1 MFDRR
6 GDIKQAMLT
15 HACNLIVYSELGALP
30 TALFHLRTSHA
41 FSSFQGANRTPYS
54 HPINLLYE
62 KAVVDYLPIFADLK
76 QRPVLVVGG
85 GEVAARKVDLLLRAG
100 AQVRIVAQA
109 LSAELEHQHL
119 QGRVEWLG
127 QNFVPQQLDDVFLVI
142 AATDD
147 SALNAEV
154 YAEADKRRVL
164 ANVVDDQP
172 RCSFIFPS
180 IIDRSPLVVAVSSSG
195 QAPVLARM
203 LREKLEALLPA
214 SLGQMAELA
223 GGLRGKVKQRLASIG
238 ARRRFWEKTFNG
250 RFATLVANGQTEQAQ
265 QQLEQDLTA
274 FAQGNEGA
282 QGEIAL
288 VGAGP
293 GDVGLLTL
301 RGLQVMQQADVVLY
315 DHLVSEETLDLV
327 RRDAE
332 RICVGKRAG
341 AHSVIQEETNR
352 LLVELAQQGKRVVRL
367 KGGDPFIFGRGGEEL
382 QVAAAAGI
390 PFQVVPGVTAAAGAT
405 AYAGIPLTHRDH
417 AQSVTFITGHCRDDD
432 DGLDWPALAR
442 ARQTLAI
449 YMGTMK
455 AADIS
460 RNLIAHGRD
469 ADTPVA
475 VISRGTRADQQV
487 QTGTLQQLEQLTRQA
502 PLPALLVIGE
512 VVELHHQI
520 AWFGHQSQTAVA
532 ARPAVVNL
540 A

>member
-1 MFDRR
+1 M
-6 GDIKQAMLT
+6 
-15 HACNLIVYSELGALP
+15 
-30 TALFHLRTSHA
+30 
-41 FSSFQGANRTPYS
+41 
-54 HPINLLYE
+54 
-62 KAVVDYLPIFADLK
+62 DYLPIFADLK

-85 GEVAARKVDLLLRAG
+85 GDVAARKVSLLQRAG
-100 AQVRIVAQA
+100 AEIRIVAQS
-109 LSAELEHQHL
+109 LSPELEQQRQ
-119 QGRVEWLG
+119 QGRVLWLG
-127 QNFVPQQLDDVFLVI
+127 KTFDPQQLDDVFLAI

-147 SALNAEV
+147 NALNAAV
-154 YAEADKRRVL
+154 FAEADKRRVL

-195 QAPVLARM
+195 QAPVLARL

-214 SLGQMAELA
+214 SLGRMAQVA
-223 GGLRGKVKQRLASIG
+223 GRWRGQVKQRLASSG
-238 ARRRFWEKTFNG
+238 ERRRFWEKTFGG
-250 RFATLVANGQTEQAQ
+250 RFATLVANGQTAQAER
-265 QQLEQDLTA
+265 QLEQDLHR
-274 FAQGNEGA
+274 FAAGDEGA

-315 DHLVSEETLDLV
+315 DHLVSGEILDLV

-417 AQSVTFITGHCRDDD
+417 AQSVTFITGHCRPDG
-432 DGLDWPALAR
+432 DGLDWADLAR

-460 RNLIAHGRD
+460 QRLIAHGRD
-469 ADTPVA
+469 AATPVA

-487 QTGTLQQLEQLTRQA
+487 QVGTLEQLEYLAQRA

-520 AWFGHQSQTAVA
+520 AWFGHQSQTEGA

>member
-1 MFDRR
+1 M
-6 GDIKQAMLT
+6 
-15 HACNLIVYSELGALP
+15 
-30 TALFHLRTSHA
+30 
-41 FSSFQGANRTPYS
+41 
-54 HPINLLYE
+54 
-62 KAVVDYLPIFADLK
+62 DYLPIFADLK

-85 GEVAARKVDLLLRAG
+85 GDVAARKVDLLQRAG
-100 AQVRIVAQA
+100 AEIRIVAQS
-109 LSAELEHQHL
+109 LSPELEQQRQ
-119 QGRVEWLG
+119 QGQLLWLG
-127 QNFVPQQLDDVFLVI
+127 TTFDPQQLDDVFLAI

-147 SALNAEV
+147 NALNAAV
-154 YAEADKRRVL
+154 FAEADKRRVL

-195 QAPVLARM
+195 QAPVLARL

-214 SLGQMAELA
+214 SLGQMAQVA
-223 GGLRGKVKQRLASIG
+223 GRWRGQAKQRLASIG
-238 ARRRFWEKTFNG
+238 ERRRFWEKAFGG
-250 RFATLVANGQTEQAQ
+250 RFATLVANGQTAQAER
-265 QQLEQDLTA
+265 QLEQDLQS
-274 FAQGNEGA
+274 FAAGDEGV

-315 DHLVSEETLDLV
+315 DHLVSGEILDLV

-417 AQSVTFITGHCRDDD
+417 AQSVTFITGHCRPDG
-432 DGLDWPALAR
+432 DGLDWADLAR

-460 RNLIAHGRD
+460 QRLIAHGRA

-487 QTGTLQQLEQLTRQA
+487 QIGTLDQLEHLAQRA

-520 AWFGHQSQTAVA
+520 AWFGHQSQTEGA

>member
-1 MFDRR
+1 M
-6 GDIKQAMLT
+6 
-15 HACNLIVYSELGALP
+15 
-30 TALFHLRTSHA
+30 
-41 FSSFQGANRTPYS
+41 
-54 HPINLLYE
+54 LYE

-85 GEVAARKVDLLLRAG
+85 GDVAARKVSLLQRAG
-100 AQVRIVAQA
+100 AEIRIVAQS
-109 LSAELEHQHL
+109 LSPELEQQRQ
-119 QGRVEWLG
+119 QGRVLWLG
-127 QNFVPQQLDDVFLVI
+127 KTFDPQQLDDVFLAI

-147 SALNAEV
+147 NALNAAV
-154 YAEADKRRVL
+154 FAEADKRRVL

-195 QAPVLARM
+195 QAPVLARL

-214 SLGQMAELA
+214 SLGQMAQVA
-223 GGLRGKVKQRLASIG
+223 GRWRGQVKQRLASIG
-238 ARRRFWEKTFNG
+238 ERRRFWENTFGG
-250 RFATLVANGQTEQAQ
+250 RFATLVANGQTAQAER
-265 QQLEQDLTA
+265 QLEQDLHR
-274 FAQGNEGA
+274 FAAGDEGA

-315 DHLVSEETLDLV
+315 DHLVSGEILDLV

-417 AQSVTFITGHCRDDD
+417 AQSVTFITGHCRPDG
-432 DGLDWPALAR
+432 DGLDWADLAR

-460 RNLIAHGRD
+460 QRLIAHGRD
-469 ADTPVA
+469 ASTPVA

-487 QTGTLQQLEQLTRQA
+487 QIGTLEQLEYLAQRA

-520 AWFGHQSQTAVA
+520 AWFGHQSQTEGA

>member
-1 MFDRR
+1 
-6 GDIKQAMLT
+6 
-15 HACNLIVYSELGALP
+15 
-30 TALFHLRTSHA
+30 
-41 FSSFQGANRTPYS
+41 
-54 HPINLLYE
+54 
-62 KAVVDYLPIFADLK
+62 VDYLPIFADLK

-85 GEVAARKVDLLLRAG
+85 GDVAARKVSLLQRAG
-100 AQVRIVAQA
+100 AEIRIVAQS
-109 LSAELEHQHL
+109 LSPELEQQRQ
-119 QGRVEWLG
+119 QGRVLWLG
-127 QNFVPQQLDDVFLVI
+127 KTFDPQQLDDVFLAI

-147 SALNAEV
+147 NALNAAV
-154 YAEADKRRVL
+154 FAEADKRRVL

-195 QAPVLARM
+195 QAPVLARL

-214 SLGQMAELA
+214 SLGLMAQVA
-223 GGLRGKVKQRLASIG
+223 GRWRGQVKQRLASIG
-238 ARRRFWEKTFNG
+238 ERRRFWENTFGG
-250 RFATLVANGQTEQAQ
+250 RFATLVANGQTAQAER
-265 QQLEQDLTA
+265 QLEQDLHR
-274 FAQGNEGA
+274 FATGDEGT

-315 DHLVSEETLDLV
+315 DHLVSGEILDLV

-417 AQSVTFITGHCRDDD
+417 AQSVTFITGHCRPDG
-432 DGLDWPALAR
+432 DGLDWADLAR

-460 RNLIAHGRD
+460 QRLIAHGRD
-469 ADTPVA
+469 AATPVA

-487 QTGTLQQLEQLTRQA
+487 QIGTLEQLEYLAQRA

-520 AWFGHQSQTAVA
+520 AWFGHQSQTEGA